1 MDAVFPN
8 TAEGIP
14 RALTR
19 GVTLLW
25 ANTVL
30 FPVTHSTS
38 SRCVGVAARASV
50 D

>member
-1 MDAVFPN
+1 MDSVFPD

-14 RALTR
+14 GTLAR

-30 FPVTHSTS
+30 FPVTHS
-38 SRCVGVAARASV
+38 RQQAGAWARQPGRR
-50 D
+50 